1 MGERKNEMTGRD
13 RKEGNER
20 KQEEKG
26 GKRKERH
33 VEAGRAKKEGT
44 GR

>member
-1 MGERKNEMTGRD
+1 MDEVKGRD

-33 VEAGRAKKEGT
+33 VEAGRANNEGM
-44 GR
+44 GM